1 MSTESNKRV
10 RRRLIYQGR
19 VQGVGFRYTVASIAR
34 RFPVTGY
41 VKNLPDGN
49 VELAVDGEFAPV
61 EAFLNEISVAFAGN
75 IEKTLSEELDFED
88 AFHGFRIRY

>member
-1 MSTESNKRV
+1 MSTEPNSRV

-49 VELAVDGEFAPV
+49 VELAVDGEFAPPRGP
-61 EAFLNEISVAFAGN
+61 AGN
-75 IEKTLSEELDFED
+75 P
-88 AFHGFRIRY
+88 